1 MTTEIIVHIKD
12 QKNPP
17 VLKFPARCV
26 NCGNSQQTTMKVSL
40 NMGVQKRSQQVMMEI
55 VVPMCN
61 TCAEKERTITKVTL
75 IPFFIAGFII
85 FVIVFIPVWLI
96 TPDGTT
102 AQTLGF
108 SIVVGAFAGIIGG
121 VIGGTLVEF
130 GLKFVFAPF
139 YGQLLLKR
147 PLTVFSVFND
157 SEDVVGLS
165 FKFGEHKKTLKLIFE
180 NQDIARE
187 FISLNPQLFAS
198 S

>member
-1 MTTEIIVHIKD
+1 MTVEIIISIKD

-17 VLKFPARCV
+17 ALKFPAHCV
-26 NCGNSQQTTMKVSL
+26 NCGKPQETIMKATL
-40 NMGVQKRSQQVMMEI
+40 NMGVQKRSKPVLMENI
-55 VVPMCN
+55 VPMCN
-61 TCAEKERTITKVTL
+61 ACAEKERSIAKVTL
-75 IPFFIAGFII
+75 IPFLIAGII
-85 FVIVFIPVWLI
+85 TFVIVFVPVWLI

-102 AQTLGF
+102 PQTLGF
-108 SIVVGAFAGIIGG
+108 SIVVGAFAGVIAG

-165 FKFGEHKKTLKLIFE
+165 FRFGDQKKLLKLVFE
-180 NQDIARE
+180 NEDIARE
-187 FISLNPQLFAS
+187 FASLNPQEKI
-198 S
+198 

>member
-17 VLKFPARCV
+17 VLKFPVRCV
-26 NCGNSQQTTMKVSL
+26 RCGKTQETTMKVSL
-40 NMGVQKRSQQVMMEI
+40 NMGVQKRSQQVMMDI

-61 TCAEKERTITKVTL
+61 ICAEKEQSIAKVTL

-102 AQTLGF
+102 SQTLGF
-108 SIVVGAFAGIIGG
+108 SIVVGAFAGLIAGL
-121 VIGGTLVEF
+121 IGGTMVEF
-130 GLKFVFAPF
+130 VLKFLFAPV

-147 PLTVFSVFND
+147 PLTVFSIFDD

-165 FKFGEHKKTLKLIFE
+165 FKFGEKKRSLKLIFE
-180 NQDIARE
+180 NEDIARE
-187 FISLNPQLFAS
+187 FISLNPQ
-198 S
+198 